1 VAHDTLRI
9 VIALGGN
16 ALEEPGQKASYQAEE
31 ENVRAACKEMLEI
44 IEHGHQLVITHGNG
58 PQVGYLELQQSSVP
72 NVPVQPLHVLG
83 AMTQGEIGY
92 LIQREL
98 GNLLRSHSIKR
109 RVVSVV
115 TQTLVSKDD
124 PAFGAPSKPIGP
136 IYDEAGAAKQT
147 ARGYVMKKVVV
158 KGGSGFRR
166 VVPSPEP
173 VRILEAELI
182 SALTETGA
190 IVVASG
196 GGGIPVIQNASG
208 DLEGVD
214 AVIDKDLSAEKL
226 AEAVGAD
233 LLLILTNVEKVK
245 IDYGKPGEKDI
256 ESMTVSEA
264 KKLLNDGQFAP
275 GSMGPKVLACV
286 RYAEWG
292 GRPGIITS
300 LDKAILAL
308 DGKEGTRITLG

>member
-1 VAHDTLRI
+1 MRI

-16 ALEEPGQKASYQAEE
+16 ALEEPGQHASYESEE
-31 ENVRAACKEMLEI
+31 VNVKKACSQMLEI

-58 PQVGYLELQQSSVP
+58 PQVGYLELQQASVP

-98 GNLLRSHSIKR
+98 GNLLRSKSIKR

-115 TQTLVSKDD
+115 TQTLVDKDD
-124 PAFGAPSKPIGP
+124 PAFSAPSKPIGP
-136 IYDEAGAAKQT
+136 VYDEAGAAQQT
-147 ARGYVMKKVVV
+147 ARGYVMKNVVL

-166 VVPSPEP
+166 IVPSPEP
-173 VRILEAELI
+173 IRIIEAELI
-182 SALTETGA
+182 SSLAETGS

-196 GGGIPVIQNASG
+196 GGGIPVVQKPNG

-233 LLLILTNVEKVK
+233 LLLILTNVERVK
-245 IDYGKPGEKDI
+245 LDYGKPGERDV
-256 ESMTVSEA
+256 ESMTVAEA
-264 KKLLNDGQFAP
+264 KKHMKEGQFAP

-300 LDKAILAL
+300 LERAILAL
-308 DGKEGTRITLG
+308 DGKEGTRITLE

>member
-1 VAHDTLRI
+1 LRI

-16 ALEEPGQKASYQAEE
+16 ALEEPGQHASYESEE
-31 ENVRAACKEMLEI
+31 SNVRAACNQMLEI

-58 PQVGYLELQQSSVP
+58 PQVGYLELQQSSAS
-72 NVPVQPLHVLG
+72 NAPVQPLHVLG

-98 GNLLRSHSIKR
+98 GNLLRLRSIRR

-115 TQTLVSKDD
+115 TQTLVAKDD
-124 PAFGAPSKPIGP
+124 PAFASPSKPIGP
-136 IYDEAGAAKQT
+136 IYDEAAAARQT

-173 VRILEAELI
+173 IRILEAELI
-182 SALTETGA
+182 SSLAETGA

-196 GGGIPVIQNASG
+196 GGGIPVVQNG
-208 DLEGVD
+208 NGNLEGVD

-233 LLLILTNVEKVK
+233 LLLILTNVDRVK
-245 IDYGKPGEKDI
+245 LDYGKPEERGI
-256 ESMTVSEA
+256 ESMTVAEA
-264 KKLLNDGQFAP
+264 RKYLADGQFAP

>member
-1 VAHDTLRI
+1 MRI

-16 ALEEPGQKASYQAEE
+16 ALEEPGRQASYEAEE
-31 ENVRAACKEMLEI
+31 SNVRAACSQMLEI

-58 PQVGYLELQQSSVP
+58 PQVGYLELQQSSAS
-72 NVPVQPLHVLG
+72 NAPVQPLHVLG

-98 GNLLRSHSIKR
+98 GNLLRLRSIKR

-115 TQTLVSKDD
+115 TQTLVARDD
-124 PAFGAPSKPIGP
+124 PAFASPSKPIGP

-147 ARGYVMKKVVV
+147 ARGYVMKKVAV

-173 VRILEAELI
+173 IRILEAELI
-182 SALTETGA
+182 SSLAETGA

-196 GGGIPVIQNASG
+196 GGGIPVVQNG
-208 DLEGVD
+208 NGNLEGVD

-233 LLLILTNVEKVK
+233 LLLILTNVDKVK
-245 IDYGKPGEKDI
+245 LDYGKPEERGV
-256 ESMTVSEA
+256 ESMTVAEA
-264 KKLLNDGQFAP
+264 REYLADGQFAP

-300 LDKAILAL
+300 LDKAIFAL

>member
-1 VAHDTLRI
+1 LRI

-16 ALEEPGQKASYQAEE
+16 ALEEPGQQASYEIEE
-31 ENVRAACKEMLEI
+31 GNVRAACAQMLEI

-58 PQVGYLELQQSSVP
+58 PQVGYLELQQSSVS

-98 GNLLRSHSIKR
+98 GNLLRSHSIRR
-109 RVVSVV
+109 RVISVV
-115 TQTLVSKDD
+115 TQTLVARDD
-124 PAFGAPSKPIGP
+124 PAFKAPSKPIGP
-136 IYDEAGAAKQT
+136 IYDETGAAKQT

-173 VRILEAELI
+173 IRILEAELI
-182 SALTETGA
+182 SSLTETGA

-196 GGGIPVIQNASG
+196 GGGIPVVQNGSG
-208 DLEGVD
+208 EMEGVD

-233 LLLILTNVEKVK
+233 LLLILTNVDKVK
-245 IDYGKPGEKDI
+245 LDYGKPGERDI
-256 ESMTVSEA
+256 ESMTVEEA
-264 KKLLNDGQFAP
+264 EKYLADGQFAP

>member
-1 VAHDTLRI
+1 MRI

-16 ALEEPGQKASYQAEE
+16 ALEEPGQRASYESEE
-31 ENVRAACKEMLEI
+31 VNVKRACSQMLEI

-58 PQVGYLELQQSSVP
+58 PQVGYLELQQASVP
-72 NVPVQPLHVLG
+72 NAPVQPLHVLG

-98 GNLLRSHSIKR
+98 GNLLRSKSIRR

-115 TQTLVSKDD
+115 TQTLVDKDD
-124 PAFGAPSKPIGP
+124 PAFRAPSKPIGP
-136 IYDEAGAAKQT
+136 VYDEPGAAKQT
-147 ARGYVMKKVVV
+147 ARGYVMRKLVL

-166 VVPSPEP
+166 IVPSPEP
-173 VRILEAELI
+173 IRILEAELI
-182 SALTETGA
+182 SSLAETGS
-190 IVVASG
+190 IVIASG
-196 GGGIPVIQNASG
+196 GGGIPVIQKPNG

-233 LLLILTNVEKVK
+233 LLLILTNVDRVK
-245 IDYGKPGEKDI
+245 LDYGKPGERDV
-256 ESMTVSEA
+256 ESMTVAEA
-264 KKLLNDGQFAP
+264 KKRMEEGQFAP

-300 LDKAILAL
+300 LERAILAL
-308 DGKEGTRITLG
+308 DGKDGTRITLE

>member
-1 VAHDTLRI
+1 MRI

-16 ALEEPGQKASYQAEE
+16 ALEEPGKKASYQLEE
-31 ENVRAACKEMLEI
+31 SNVRAACSQMLEI

-58 PQVGYLELQQSSVP
+58 PQVGYLELQQNSVP

-98 GNLLRSHSIKR
+98 GNLLRAHSIKR

-124 PAFGAPSKPIGP
+124 PAFSAPSKPIGP
-136 IYDEAGAAKQT
+136 VYDEAGAAKFT
-147 ARGYVMKKVVV
+147 AQGYVMKKVVL

-173 VRILEAELI
+173 IRIYESELI
-182 SALTETGA
+182 SSLTETGA
-190 IVVASG
+190 IVIASG
-196 GGGIPVIQNASG
+196 GGGIPVVQNG
-208 DLEGVD
+208 NGELEGVD
-214 AVIDKDLSAEKL
+214 AVIDKDLSAERL

-233 LLLILTNVEKVK
+233 LLLILTNVDKVSLN
-245 IDYGKPGEKDI
+245 YGKSNEKGL

-264 KKLLNDGQFAP
+264 KKYLAEGQFAP

-308 DGKEGTRITLG
+308 DGKEGTRITLS

>member
-1 VAHDTLRI
+1 MRI

-16 ALEEPGQKASYQAEE
+16 ALEEPGQHASYESEE
-31 ENVRAACKEMLEI
+31 SNVRAACNQMLEI

-58 PQVGYLELQQSSVP
+58 PQVGYLELQQSSAS
-72 NVPVQPLHVLG
+72 NAPVQPLHVLG

-98 GNLLRSHSIKR
+98 GNLLRLRSIRR

-115 TQTLVSKDD
+115 TQTLVAKDD
-124 PAFGAPSKPIGP
+124 PAFASPSKPIGP
-136 IYDEAGAAKQT
+136 IYDEAAAARQT

-173 VRILEAELI
+173 IRILEAELI
-182 SALTETGA
+182 SSLAETGA

-196 GGGIPVIQNASG
+196 GGGIPVVQNG
-208 DLEGVD
+208 NGNLEGVD

-233 LLLILTNVEKVK
+233 LLLILTNVDRVK
-245 IDYGKPGEKDI
+245 LDYGKPEERGI
-256 ESMTVSEA
+256 ESMTVAEA
-264 KKLLNDGQFAP
+264 RKYLADGQFAP